1 MYVLHFWPVVINQ
14 EKEKN
19 KQKFQK
25 MPRENLKEKLEGN
38 ELDLSLNN
46 LTQVSV
52 KELVKYHLILICG
65 WGKIR
70 FLLSF
75 WMNNNVSNVYK
86 DGRECLMQDTLL
98 RKKIHSENSRIRFK
112 TDLLLDWDYW
122 NLDSADSCYCLI
134 LALISLIRIV
144 RSLSFY

>member
-1 MYVLHFWPVVINQ
+1 
-14 EKEKN
+14 
-19 KQKFQK
+19 

-52 KELVKYHLILICG
+52 KELVKYHLILNCG

-75 WMNNNVSNVYK
+75 LENDNVSNVCK
-86 DGRECLMQDTLL
+86 DSRECFYAEDVA
-98 RKKIHSENSRIRFK
+98 KKENAF
-112 TDLLLDWDYW
+112 
-122 NLDSADSCYCLI
+122 
-134 LALISLIRIV
+134 
-144 RSLSFY
+144 